1 MEMII
6 ISTPSEFIVLP
17 PHPLT
22 KDTQQTFTLKLGYL
36 WSSQS
41 FIHRLET
48 LGEEKTKQKHCYLI
62 LQIREDYFL
71 SQLEQIQIYYGSYY
85 KERRPRMAD
94 IHCVILSKEEY
105 KEMIRAILRSCR
117 KNVPLSSPDW
127 GSYYE
132 LWDFRA
138 VILKRIDGE
147 DLEEIRNLGVSILT
161 LLGRK

>member
-1 MEMII
+1 
-6 ISTPSEFIVLP
+6 
-17 PHPLT
+17 
-22 KDTQQTFTLKLGYL
+22 
-36 WSSQS
+36 
-41 FIHRLET
+41 
-48 LGEEKTKQKHCYLI
+48 
-62 LQIREDYFL
+62 
-71 SQLEQIQIYYGSYY
+71 
-85 KERRPRMAD
+85 MAD

-105 KEMIRAILRSCR
+105 KEMIRAILRSCP

>member
-6 ISTPSEFIVLP
+6 ISAPSEFIVLP

-22 KDTQQTFTLKLGYL
+22 KDTQQTFTLKLGYM

-41 FIHRLET
+41 FINKLEN
-48 LGEEKTKQKHCYLI
+48 LGVEEIARKYYYVIFQV
-62 LQIREDYFL
+62 QEDFFL
-71 SQLEQIQIYYGSYY
+71 SQLKEMQIYYDSYY
-85 KERRPRMAD
+85 ENRRPRMAD
-94 IHCVILSKEEY
+94 LYCITFSREEY
-105 KEMIRAILRSCR
+105 DEMIHAILANCP
-117 KNVPLSSPDW
+117 KNVLLSSSDW

>member
-6 ISTPSEFIVLP
+6 ISTPSELIVLP

-22 KDTQQTFTLKLGYL
+22 TQQTFTLKLGYM

-48 LGEEKTKQKHCYLI
+48 LGEEKMKQKHCYLI

-71 SQLEQIQIYYGSYY
+71 SQLEQIQIYYGQ
-85 KERRPRMAD
+85 PRMAD
-94 IHCVILSKEEY
+94 LYCTTFSREEYDEMIHVIL
-105 KEMIRAILRSCR
+105 ANCP
-117 KNVPLSSPDW
+117 KNVLLSSPDW